1 MTAFISEADMM
12 PREFIGPS
20 LKNNGF
26 VRFTPRRWTEP
37 EIKWALD
44 LRARGFSIA
53 QIAICLY
60 RDDLG
65 VETKLKKLS
74 KKTATYNP
82 AHLSEKYA
90 ANAAFLDIAKPRSV
104 LDLYAGRE
112 SWYRGKVDELYAND
126 KLDSA
131 TNDSQGDAL
140 RTLCRLYA
148 EGRKFDVVDLDP
160 FGSAFDLFDLAIKT
174 ATRGVVITFGE
185 MGCKRFGRTDF
196 IRRRYGLMMSS
207 ALDSGALV
215 DFVRIVGE
223 RNKKTLVPVI
233 HRDWHN
239 ISRVYFLV
247 SHYRITEQW
256 DQKPADDLFPD
267 A

>member
-1 MTAFISEADMM
+1 MTPIITELDMM
-12 PREFIGPS
+12 PREFVGPD

-26 VRFTPRRWTEP
+26 CRFTPRRWTNP

-44 LRARGFSIA
+44 LRARGFSIP
-53 QIAICLY
+53 QIAVCLY

-82 AHLSEKYA
+82 AHLADKYA
-90 ANAAFLDIAKPRSV
+90 TNDAFLAIAEPRSV

-126 KLDSA
+126 KLESS

-148 EGRKFDVVDLDP
+148 EGRKFDLVDLDP

-174 ATRGVVITFGE
+174 ATRGIIITFGE
-185 MGCKRFGRTDF
+185 MGCKRFARTDF
-196 IRRRYGLMMSS
+196 IRRRYGTEMSL
-207 ALDSGALV
+207 AIDSGALV

-223 RNKKTLVPVI
+223 RNKKTLVPVFQ
-233 HRDWHN
+233 RDWQN
-239 ISRVYFLV
+239 ISRTYFLI
-247 SHYRITEQW
+247 SGYRITEQW